1 MSPNRRIL
9 LNIVATY
16 GRSLYA
22 LVCGL
27 FISRWV
33 LALGKS
39 EFGVCGVVGGMM
51 VIELLAYIMRL
62 DRGGIA
68 AVGCSSMG
76 TGSMGGENY

>member
-1 MSPNRRIL
+1 MSPNRRIF

-33 LALGKS
+33 LAALGKTD
-39 EFGVCGVVGGMM
+39 FGLYGIVGGMM
-51 VIELLAYIMRL
+51 VVVVVAFAMRL
-62 DRGGIA
+62 ACGGSA
-68 AVGCSSMG
+68 AAMRWTS
-76 TGSMGGENY
+76 GEMV